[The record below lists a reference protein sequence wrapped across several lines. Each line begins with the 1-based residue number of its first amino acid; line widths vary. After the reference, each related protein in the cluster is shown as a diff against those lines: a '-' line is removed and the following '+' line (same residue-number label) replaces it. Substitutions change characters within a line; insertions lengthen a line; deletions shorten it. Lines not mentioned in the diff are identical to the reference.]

1 METCTPCLL
10 QAVETF
16 AASVDGDASERSAGA
31 KRVSGLS
38 MAREAAHLVNQEFI
52 ECIQVHLST
61 FREGETQA
69 TPGTLMEESHQDL
82 AYFSR

>member
-1 METCTPCLL
+1 MLL
-10 QAVETF
+10 GCFRAAETF

-52 ECIQVHLST
+52 ECIQIS
-61 FREGETQA
+61 
-69 TPGTLMEESHQDL
+69 
-82 AYFSR
+82 